1 MLGVIFGAMA
11 VMLILTVPIGVMLL
25 AVALIP
31 SLMDPGFM
39 ATVPFV
45 LRNVVG
51 GLNSTPLL
59 AIPLFIL
66 GGIIMAQSGI
76 AKRLFDVFA
85 YLIGDKTG
93 GMPCASIITCLFYG
107 AISGS
112 APATTA
118 AVGTMTIPVLDDM
131 GYDHTFNASTV
142 AIAGGLGVIIP
153 PSIPFIVYSMA
164 SGASVG
170 DMFLAGV
177 IPGIL
182 IALCLMIYAVYYC
195 KTKGEDK
202 ERIRNR
208 VAVLREKGFLGVLK
222 SSFWALLSPIIILGG
237 IYGGIVTPT
246 EAALIGVFYAALVGL
261 FIYRTLR
268 PKDLILLCVEAVKT
282 TAPMLLV
289 IGAASA
295 FSRVLSLMQASEV
308 VFSLADG
315 LLENRI
321 VLLFVLNLFLL
332 FMGMIIDTSPNI
344 LIFTPVMLPLV
355 QAVGVDPVHFGII
368 MVVNL
373 AIGYVT
379 PPVGVN
385 LYVAQ
390 SISGVPVTTLA
401 KKALPYIVM
410 FFIALML
417 ITYIP
422 AISLM
427 LL

>member
-11 VMLILTVPIGVMLL
+11 VMLVLTVPIGVMLL

-76 AKRLFDVFA
+76 AKKLFDVFA

-131 GYDHTFNASTV
+131 GYDQAFNASTV

-153 PSIPFIVYSMA
+153 PSVPFIVYSMA

-308 VFSLADG
+308 VFSLAGG

-373 AIGYVT
+373 AIGFVT

-390 SISGVPVTTLA
+390 SLSGVPVITLA

>member
-11 VMLILTVPIGVMLL
+11 VMLVLTVPIGVMLL

-76 AKRLFDVFA
+76 AKKLFDVFA

-131 GYDHTFNASTV
+131 GYDHSFNASTV

-153 PSIPFIVYSMA
+153 PSVPFIVYSMA

-308 VFSLADG
+308 VFSLAGG

-373 AIGYVT
+373 AIGFVT

-390 SISGVPVTTLA
+390 SLSGVPVITLA

>member
-401 KKALPYIVM
+401 KKALPYMVM

>member
-11 VMLILTVPIGVMLL
+11 VMLVLTVPIGVMLL

-76 AKRLFDVFA
+76 AKKLFDVFA

-131 GYDHTFNASTV
+131 GYDLAFNASTV

-153 PSIPFIVYSMA
+153 PSVPFIVYSMA

-308 VFSLADG
+308 VFSLAGG

-373 AIGYVT
+373 AIGFVT

>member
-182 IALCLMIYAVYYC
+182 IALCLIIYAVYYC

-208 VAVLREKGFLGVLK
+208 VAVLREKGVLGVLK